1 MIRLQ
6 SSSVPLTES
15 MKREDMKREDDDPM
29 RDSPRGKSRQTADMT
44 GTGLRLEWIGMTPP
58 IVPLVSWG
66 LLVLTGVYFLA
77 GKFGLSL
84 AFVHASASAVWP
96 PTGIALAATL
106 LLGYRVWPALFLGA
120 FLVNVTTAGSVW
132 TSLGIAGGNTL
143 EGLLGAFLVKRFANG
158 RRVFDRARDIL
169 MFAALAGLGST
180 AVCATIGVTSLSLG
194 GDASWERF
202 GALWVTWWLG
212 DAAGA
217 LVVAPVL
224 ILWGMDRALR
234 LTRAEA
240 LELASLFGSVVL
252 AGWVVFGGLSWGWDY
267 PLTFLCILPLVVA
280 AFRFGAREAATC
292 VALLSVI
299 ANWGTLD
306 GSGPFVRY
314 TQNESLLL
322 LQTFMGTMAIVA
334 LLLAAIVKTHGET
347 EAALARVAAIVE
359 SSDDAIIGKTLDGI
373 IATWN
378 RGAERLYGYPAH
390 EVVGRPI
397 SVIVPPELRDELP
410 TILARLA
417 RGERMDHYETVRVTR
432 DGRRIDVSITVSPT
446 LDAAGRIVGASAI
459 ARDITHKKQA
469 EAAVR
474 ERDALRYVA
483 GLAAAA
489 AQEINNPLAVI
500 MGQAQLLDGT
510 LDAQERARVEE
521 ILEGTWRIED
531 IIARMK
537 RVKRLE
543 LTDSAPHVPEMPDLD
558 NSSEPGGGGLP
569 LLARRDA

>member
-1 MIRLQ
+1 
-6 SSSVPLTES
+6 

-44 GTGLRLEWIGMTPP
+44 GTGLRLELIGMTPP
-58 IVPLVSWG
+58 RVPLVSWG

-143 EGLLGAFLVKRFANG
+143 EWLLGAFLVKRFANG

-202 GALWVTWWLG
+202 GAIWLTWWLG

-234 LTRAEA
+234 LTRAGA
-240 LELASLFGSVVL
+240 LELASLIGSVVL

-483 GLAAAA
+483 SLAAAA
-489 AQEINNPLAVI
+489 AQEINTPLAVI

-543 LTDSAPHVPEMPDLD
+543 LTDSAPHR
-558 NSSEPGGGGLP
+558 SEEHTSELQ
-569 LLARRDA
+569 